1 MPQKERP
8 NNKHEEF
15 SNAGL
20 LIGIFVYLSDSIR
33 FSPFASLPIP
43 LTRIINHQ
51 IKSTI
56 MKKVLVF
63 ASIALLAACNSKE
76 PAKTD
81 SMKSGTDTS
90 MTTMRDIN
98 SPYPVNYSS
107 KFTMGDPA
115 NAESLLNLWKIWDGG
130 DLSAAKNIFADTVEM
145 HLWDGST
152 MKGPR
157 DSIIAGGQHAR
168 SSFAT
173 SVSSVDAIT
182 ALKSTDR
189 NENWA
194 LIWGMERDT
203 DKKGKVDSF
212 YLQETWR
219 FNKNG
224 KTDLMY
230 QFKANGTPPKK

>member
-1 MPQKERP
+1 
-8 NNKHEEF
+8 
-15 SNAGL
+15 
-20 LIGIFVYLSDSIR
+20 
-33 FSPFASLPIP
+33 
-43 LTRIINHQ
+43 
-51 IKSTI
+51 
-56 MKKVLVF
+56 
-63 ASIALLAACNSKE
+63 
-76 PAKTD
+76 
-81 SMKSGTDTS
+81 
-90 MTTMRDIN
+90 MRDIN

-115 NAESLLNLWKIWDGG
+115 NAESLLNLWKIWDSG

-145 HLWDGST
+145 HLWDGSM

-157 DSIIAGGQHAR
+157 DSIIAGGQHER
-168 SSFAT
+168 SSFVT

-182 ALKSTDR
+182 TLKSTDR

-219 FNKNG
+219 FNKDG